1 MYHTSLPAA
10 SLASSAYLALRGVPI
25 GRVHALHFESKPY
38 ETFDESA
45 DIFGDGSVVVVK
57 LPGHTPGNV
66 GTFVNPSPTL
76 RIFHVG
82 DAVNANEAIERRLPK
97 SFVMAAMDYD
107 VSQANATVAKLSQ
120 LHELDP
126 GLLIVPAHD
135 RSAWKQAFGP
145 DPGCVP

>member
-25 GRVHALHFESKPY
+25 GRVHAFE
-38 ETFDESA
+38 T
-45 DIFGDGSVVVVK
+45 
-57 LPGHTPGNV
+57 
-66 GTFVNPSPTL
+66 
-76 RIFHVG
+76 
-82 DAVNANEAIERRLPK
+82 IERRLPK
-97 SFVMAAMDYD
+97 SFVMAATDYD

-145 DPGCVP
+145 APGCVP